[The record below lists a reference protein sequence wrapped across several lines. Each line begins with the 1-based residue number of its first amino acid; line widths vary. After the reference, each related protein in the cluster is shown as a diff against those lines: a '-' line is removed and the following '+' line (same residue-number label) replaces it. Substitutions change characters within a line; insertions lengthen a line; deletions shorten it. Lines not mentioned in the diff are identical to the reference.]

1 MGVGLGSGL
10 GLGSGRG
17 QGVSCIGA
25 QQRWCDGALPSASP
39 PGVAEV
45 EEAEEVQEE
54 VQEASGL
61 RKTAIAARRAAAVPS
76 A

>member
-1 MGVGLGSGL
+1 MVRVRVGVGLRARVL
-10 GLGSGRG
+10 
-17 QGVSCIGA
+17 SCIGA

-39 PGVAEV
+39 PGVAEAA
-45 EEAEEVQEE
+45 EEAEE

-61 RKTAIAARRAAAVPS
+61 RKTAIAARSAAAVPS

>member
-1 MGVGLGSGL
+1 MVRVRVGVGLRARVL
-10 GLGSGRG
+10 
-17 QGVSCIGA
+17 SCIGA

-39 PGVAEV
+39 PGVAEAA
-45 EEAEEVQEE
+45 AEEE

>member
-1 MGVGLGSGL
+1 MRVRARVGLRARVL
-10 GLGSGRG
+10 
-17 QGVSCIGA
+17 SCIGA

-39 PGVAEV
+39 PGVAEAA
-45 EEAEEVQEE
+45 EAEEEE